1 MPANRTR
8 SFLKEYKTSVNSPST
23 SDLDSYH
30 KLTVGTDTK
39 AFRVRSAPPGGRN
52 RQRGRPGSAPA
63 SQQRYSNTRTYRSR
77 SPRTLAEAN
86 GIWEGRATT
95 AWSDSTWAAGEGTA
109 TGPLQSE
116 FRDSATPS
124 APLVENWPAT
134 TGRTVGRSESGAGK
148 PKLVKELEHH
158 LRDEMRKTESAG
170 EARSSDVGRLQVCK
184 RRLQVHREVLKQI
197 IANFHAYRPLLSAI
211 MNAYDNMIGTQQD
224 LLAELRPL
232 QIRVGTFDQEAG
244 VKMMEVAD
252 KHQEVFKEKDMKV
265 RGLNAE
271 ISELRETTTALQ
283 AQTDRLRE
291 EVSALNEKY
300 RHEQAAKMMLLSQT
314 NELLQYKREMDLKV
328 QQMDPSKAYTAERM
342 KAKLVTDLDAARQ
355 ELDEMKTKYI
365 AVVPLVDHQELKER
379 CLRAEAELSKLK
391 AEVDEDKG
399 IHDELN
405 AAFNRSQI
413 ELHHVEQRLETWTPR
428 PHWSKVADT
437 FAGWK
442 EATKGASS
450 EDKLDFLIDQCRKA
464 TGKPK
469 LNR

>member
-1 MPANRTR
+1 MYSTVQSMSWSGGGRPRPQSAHSPSTRTSHTHNATIPLRPRSAVPANRTR

-39 AFRVRSAPPGGRN
+39 SFRVRSAPPGGRN

-197 IANFHAYRPLLSAI
+197 IANFHA
-211 MNAYDNMIGTQQD
+211 
-224 LLAELRPL
+224 PL

-271 ISELRETTTALQ
+271 ISE
-283 AQTDRLRE
+283 
-291 EVSALNEKY
+291 
-300 RHEQAAKMMLLSQT
+300 HEQAAKMMLLSQT

>member
-1 MPANRTR
+1 MRH
-8 SFLKEYKTSVNSPST
+8 
-23 SDLDSYH
+23 SDLTS
-30 KLTVGTDTK
+30 
-39 AFRVRSAPPGGRN
+39 
-52 RQRGRPGSAPA
+52 
-63 SQQRYSNTRTYRSR
+63 
-77 SPRTLAEAN
+77 
-86 GIWEGRATT
+86 
-95 AWSDSTWAAGEGTA
+95 
-109 TGPLQSE
+109 
-116 FRDSATPS
+116 
-124 APLVENWPAT
+124 
-134 TGRTVGRSESGAGK
+134 
-148 PKLVKELEHH
+148 
-158 LRDEMRKTESAG
+158 
-170 EARSSDVGRLQVCK
+170 
-184 RRLQVHREVLKQI
+184 
-197 IANFHAYRPLLSAI
+197 
-211 MNAYDNMIGTQQD
+211 
-224 LLAELRPL
+224 
-232 QIRVGTFDQEAG
+232 
-244 VKMMEVAD
+244 
-252 KHQEVFKEKDMKV
+252 
-265 RGLNAE
+265 
-271 ISELRETTTALQ
+271 Q

-413 ELHHVEQRLETWTPR
+413 ELHHVEQRLETWSPR